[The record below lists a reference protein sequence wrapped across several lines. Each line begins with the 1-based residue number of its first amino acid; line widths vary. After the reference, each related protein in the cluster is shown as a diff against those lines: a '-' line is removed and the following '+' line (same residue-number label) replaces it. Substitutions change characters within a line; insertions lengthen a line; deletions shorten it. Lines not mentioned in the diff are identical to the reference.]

1 MARYTHAVIC
11 RIPHNLQLDSQTV
24 QAGIDLSQARREQ
37 EALCEALR
45 EAGVDVIELAPE
57 DSAPVSSL
65 FVEDMAIVCNGT
77 ALITRPPHPCRRKE
91 VSEILCCQYQFY
103 SVEPVKIFLNNTN

>member
-77 ALITRPPHPCRRKE
+77 ALITRPLHPCRRKE
-91 VSEILCCQYQFY
+91 VSGHLETCYEF
-103 SVEPVKIFLNNTN
+103 